1 MAGYAAITRAVA
13 GVLGVF
19 SPAAALRY
27 AHGRE
32 KLAAVLGY
40 NAARRDG
47 ANARWRPL
55 DENINARNLR
65 DRRLVQAR
73 ARQIAADSPV
83 ISGALERVVA
93 NVVHRG
99 IRPQCQITG
108 RDGELS
114 ERANNRVEEDFA
126 AWADMAEFFDMQALA
141 LRHCWLDGGCLL
153 HWYPRREWLA
163 DGLVPLGVEL
173 LPLDALDTAVNGTLG
188 NGNRAFAG
196 IEVDGYGRPAAWH
209 VRPEALGDGLD
220 QIMGL
225 GNWGGVSLGQ
235 SVRLPVQSC
244 VMVSRQS
251 RIGELLPVSW
261 LQSVIMTMQDL
272 DEYQNSERV
281 AARLG
286 AAFGVFVTLPQG
298 ETGNALNGTP
308 IKPALTG
315 GTDTLGRIING
326 TEFVGQG
333 RIDALPYGTE
343 IHQAK
348 NERPGITYE
357 PFIKSTS
364 RAAACGLGQSYE
376 SFAADFSDSSYSSA
390 RQAVLE
396 ERRGYLMQQLV
407 LERRLCAPLWRAW
420 CGYRADFL
428 TGGGRRCVPVS
439 WQSPGWSWVDPR
451 NDAQAAQLQLDMGI
465 ISRRQLCEQS
475 GRDYDEIQRQLRRE
489 RQDAALLAGT
499 PAESGAPQGKTP
511 PDAPDGA
518 PDGGRSGGKGGD
530 DAPAQDDSKE

>member
-1 MAGYAAITRAVA
+1 MRAYAALTSAVA
-13 GVLGVF
+13 GLLGVF
-19 SPAAALRY
+19 SPEAALRY
-27 AHGRE
+27 ARGHAR
-32 KLAAVLGY
+32 LAAVMGY

-47 ANARWRPL
+47 ANARWRPH
-55 DENINARNLR
+55 DDNVNARNLR
-65 DRRLVQAR
+65 DRRLIQAR

-83 ISGALERVVA
+83 ISGALERLVA

-108 RDGELS
+108 TDGELR
-114 ERANNRVEEDFA
+114 ETKNQRVEKDFA
-126 AWADMAEFFDMQALA
+126 AWADVAGFYDLQALA

-163 DGLVPLGVEL
+163 EGLVPLGVEL
-173 LPLDALDTAVNGTLG
+173 LPLDALDTSVNGEQPG
-188 NGNRAFAG
+188 GNRAFAG
-196 IEVDGYGRPAAWH
+196 IEVDRYGQPAAWH
-209 VRPEALGDGLD
+209 VRAEVLGDGLD
-220 QIMGL
+220 QIMGMGGWGGMGL
-225 GNWGGVSLGQ
+225 GN

-244 VMVSRQS
+244 VMVSRPH

-261 LQSVIMTMQDL
+261 LQSIIMTVQDL

-286 AAFGVFVTLPQG
+286 AAFGVFVTLPRG

-315 GTDTLGRIING
+315 GSDTLGRIISG
-326 TEFVGQG
+326 TEFIGQG

-348 NERPGITYE
+348 NERPGTTYE
-357 PFIKSTS
+357 PFIKATN
-364 RAAACGLGQSYE
+364 RAAACGMGQSYE

-396 ERRGYLMQQLV
+396 ERRGYVMQQLL

-420 CGYRADFL
+420 CAFRADFL
-428 TGGGRRCVPVS
+428 AGAPAVVPES
-439 WQSPGWSWVDPR
+439 WQAPGWSWVDPR
-451 NDAQAAQLQLDMGI
+451 NDAQAALMQLEMGI
-465 ISRRQLCEQS
+465 TSRRQLCEQW
-475 GRDYDEIQRQLRRE
+475 GRDYDEIQRQLRNE
-489 RQDAALLAGT
+489 KEDAALLADA
-499 PAESGAPQGKTP
+499 PQEGAPQAR
-511 PDAPDGA
+511 PDAGDARGQGQDG
-518 PDGGRSGGKGGD
+518 SD
-530 DAPAQDDSKE
+530 DAPQG